1 MKVNKMAS
9 RRQWNIKEKWITL
22 WLFLPPVLMLFTFF
36 VILPMIEASYYSF
49 FRWNGFG
56 ALNRFI
62 GFKNYHYLLTDPIF
76 YRSLMN
82 SMLIIVVSLLI
93 QLPLALLAALLIYKN
108 HWSNT
113 VFRLIFFLPFMLAEI
128 ATGMIWRF
136 IYDGQNGAFATIN
149 RWFNQDGYQIL
160 GDSQWAFSAI
170 LITIVW
176 KYFGFHMMIYIA
188 GLQNINNEVLEASVM
203 DGASP
208 IKQVFH
214 IKIPLI
220 YSSIALSIF
229 FSVLG
234 ALQAFDLIIALTG
247 GGPSHRTHSLVSYLY
262 EFGLVR
268 RKIGYGSSIGVV
280 LFIFSISFALIYQRY
295 ALRRDR

>member
-1 MKVNKMAS
+1 MN
-9 RRQWNIKEKWITL
+9 RQQRFKDDKWVTL
-22 WLFLPPVLMLFTFF
+22 FLFLPPVLALFTFF
-36 VILPMIEASYYSF
+36 VIIPMTEASYYSL

-56 ALNRFI
+56 ELTNFV
-62 GFKNYHYLLTDPIF
+62 GFRNYRYLFTDPIF
-76 YRSLMN
+76 YKSFIN
-82 SMLIIVVSLLI
+82 SMLIIGVSLAI
-93 QLPLALLAALLIYKN
+93 QLPLALFLAMLIYKA

-113 VFRLIFFLPFMLAEI
+113 IFRIIFFLPFMLAEI
-128 ATGMIWRF
+128 AAGMIWRF
-136 IYDGQNGAFATIN
+136 IYDGENGAFAIFN
-149 RWFNQDGYQIL
+149 NWFGHDGYQIL
-160 GDSQWAFSAI
+160 GDTNWAFIAI
-170 LITIVW
+170 LFTIVW

-188 GLQNINNEVLEASVM
+188 GLQSINNEVLEAAVM

-208 IKQVFH
+208 TKQVFY

-234 ALQAFDLIIALTG
+234 ALQAFDIIMALTG
-247 GGPSHRTHSLVSYLY
+247 GGPSNQTHSMVSYLY

-268 RKIGYGSSIGVV
+268 RRIGYGSTIGVV

-295 ALRRDR
+295 ALRRDQ